1 MWNFYVLKWANS
13 CPILKSFEQFSRAS
27 KHNNPVMRLSPC
39 SQVFKSSASRDTHS
53 GAAIILIS
61 GRFSGECCQLRVIS
75 GMGDLDDVYSLKA
88 EVADKPEEICVDG
101 CVYTRWDLSSI
112 HLILTW
118 LYFLGQTPLTLVKN
132 IASKMNNLQDL
143 LNARW
148 EHSLI
153 ISKQVFCVFCNVDF
167 AHANQIKHKFK

>member
-53 GAAIILIS
+53 SAAIILIS
-61 GRFSGECCQLRVIS
+61 GLFSGECCQLRVIS

-101 CVYTRWDLSSI
+101 CVYTRWDLHPSDP
-112 HLILTW
+112 
-118 LYFLGQTPLTLVKN
+118 YLTLLLRANASNSGEEYCFKN
-132 IASKMNNLQDL
+132 EQSSG
-143 LNARW
+143 
-148 EHSLI
+148 SLEC
-153 ISKQVFCVFCNVDF
+153 QVRTQFNY
-167 AHANQIKHKFK
+167 FKTGVLCFL